1 MARPRDGALMDALRR
16 LSIDQWIVYLLYGAT
31 VCIPLLP
38 IGGNILVL
46 VAGILALLFDRQRFS
61 GALHWLQWA
70 VLGFILWTGFSIV
83 NSMNIQWSAMSWLYH
98 IGMYGSIYWLMTY
111 YIDNEL
117 RQKTFLFLFCMTGV
131 LVCLGAGYQ
140 YFYMTPEHIHEW
152 VDNVHFPGLM
162 RRMYGTLQNPN
173 LLGEYLLFVLS
184 VSGLGTM
191 QVLKAKDWKRFACM
205 ALAVLF
211 MLLCLVLTYSRGM
224 WLSLA
229 VVVFVAGIC
238 VERRLLYALL
248 VVPLVLF
255 FYHGEVSSRLWSLFS
270 GQDTSVMLRW
280 ALWDSTMYMIEDFP
294 IFGIGWDAFWMTYPD
309 YNYFIQD
316 PTVIIY
322 HAHNLYLQVAAET
335 GPISLCLLLAIL
347 LGHSRNVQKQKYLA
361 IPYRYSMTLIT
372 VVVLVSGLFDHAL
385 YSQQVSMVLWQLL
398 GFSMSVI
405 RNKK

>member
-1 MARPRDGALMDALRR
+1 MEALRR
-16 LSIDQWIVYLLYGAT
+16 LSVDQWIVYLLCGAT
-31 VCIPLLP
+31 VYIPLVP
-38 IGGNILVL
+38 IVGNILVIM
-46 VAGILALLFDRQRFS
+46 AGVLALLFDRKRFS
-61 GALHWLQWA
+61 GTLHWLQWA
-70 VLGFILWTGFSIV
+70 VLAFTLWTGISIV
-83 NSMNIQWSAMSWLYH
+83 NSVNMQWSAMSWFYH
-98 IGMYGSIYWLMTY
+98 MGMYASIYWLMTY
-111 YIDNEL
+111 YMDTER
-117 RQKTFLFLFCMTGV
+117 RQKTFLSLFCMTGV
-131 LVCLGAGYQ
+131 LVCLGAGSQ

-152 VDNVHFPGLM
+152 VDNAHFPGLM

-173 LLGEYLLFVLS
+173 LLGEYLLFTIS
-184 VSGLGTM
+184 IGGLGTM
-191 QVLKAKDWKRFACM
+191 QVLKAKDWNGSAKM
-205 ALAVLF
+205 VLSVAV

-229 VVVFVAGIC
+229 VAVFVAGIC

-294 IFGIGWDAFWMTYPD
+294 VFGIGWDAFWMTYPD

-335 GPISLCLLLAIL
+335 GPISLCLFLAIL
-347 LGHSRNVQKQKYLA
+347 LGHSRNVQNQKQLA
-361 IPYRYSMTLIT
+361 IPFRYGMTLIA
-372 VVVLVSGLFDHAL
+372 VVVLISGLFDHAL

-398 GFSMSVI
+398 GFAMAII
-405 RNKK
+405 RTKTK

>member
-1 MARPRDGALMDALRR
+1 MELSLIPNQKRLTFYIERLIYGVVIAMPLQPMVGDVLLWLAIGLALYDLISSKS
-16 LSIDQWIVYLLYGAT
+16 LSLPTGYLSWT
-31 VCIPLLP
+31 VMIFVIWTGVSSLMSPNWDWS
-38 IGGNILVL
+38 IQSWFYQI
-46 VAGILALLFDRQRFS
+46 VAG
-61 GALHWLQWA
+61 G
-70 VLGFILWTGFSIV
+70 
-83 NSMNIQWSAMSWLYH
+83 
-98 IGMYGSIYWLMTY
+98 GMYYLVRTY
-111 YIDNEL
+111 IRTPKQWNYFL
-117 RQKTFLFLFCMTGV
+117 RAFLGTAV
-131 LVCLGAGYQ
+131 LVCIIGAYQ
-140 YFYMTPEHIHEW
+140 YIFVPNIHIKEW
-152 VDNVHFPGLM
+152 VDAAQFPKLM
-162 RRMYGTLQNPN
+162 RRMSSTLQNPN
-173 LLGEYLLFVLS
+173 LLGEYLLFTLS
-184 VSGLGTM
+184 IGGLGTI
-191 QVLKAKDWKRFACM
+191 QVLKAKDWKRFAYM
-205 ALAVLF
+205 ALAVIC

-294 IFGIGWDAFWMTYPD
+294 VFGIGWDAFWMTYPD

-347 LGHSRNVQKQKYLA
+347 LGHSRNIQKQKHLA